1 MCILLVWRSLPAE
14 QAARGLQAAL
24 TSAPPRRTIDGVRYF
39 VGLDLGLV
47 RDRTARAVVHFDR
60 DAANVVL
67 DDLRTWGGTR
77 AQPLEIAA
85 RRRP

>member
-1 MCILLVWRSLPAE
+1 MGSRRAE

-24 TSAPPRRTIDGVRYF
+24 TAPQPRRTIDGVRYF

-60 DAANVVL
+60 DAANVAL
-67 DDLRTWGGTR
+67 DDLRTWG
-77 AQPLEIAA
+77 A
-85 RRRP
+85 RGRSRSRSQR